1 VSLDLDDSLLD
12 SSEQGLHHTKK
23 KLLTSIHSLWK
34 LSLQITQGSM
44 VVVKSIVTFMAQVS
58 DAKVMG
64 F

>member
-1 VSLDLDDSLLD
+1 VSLYLDDSLLD
-12 SSEQGLHHTKK
+12 SPEQGLHHTKK

-44 VVVKSIVTFMAQVS
+44 IVVKSIVTFMAQVS
-58 DAKVMG
+58 DAKVMW